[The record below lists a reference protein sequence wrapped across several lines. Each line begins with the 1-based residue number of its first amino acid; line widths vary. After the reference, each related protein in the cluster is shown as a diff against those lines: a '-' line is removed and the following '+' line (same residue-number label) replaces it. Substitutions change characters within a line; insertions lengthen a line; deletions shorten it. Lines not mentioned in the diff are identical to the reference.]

1 MTIRF
6 TKRFTKCV
14 EMKKIVNL
22 FLYFFIKRLIKN
34 NTASYV
40 QKNETKFL
48 ANMEYE
54 FGFFWNPV

>member
-1 MTIRF
+1 MTY
-6 TKRFTKCV
+6 K
-14 EMKKIVNL
+14 
-22 FLYFFIKRLIKN
+22 

-54 FGFFWNPV
+54 FGVFWNPI